1 MSLLS
6 AILTQDQVVSPRK
19 IDAAIQRQVI
29 SGGDFET
36 NLLEVDALGEDTLS
50 GYCAA
55 LLGLPPASRES
66 VLSADAA
73 AVARLPRELAA
84 RYQVVPLSIVDG
96 RLVVIASENLDANA
110 RRALEAAAAMPI
122 DVRAVTS
129 FRLAWALW
137 RYYQQPLSPRFLR
150 LADRLSTLE
159 PGPSPVVTLPSAR
172 PSVPA
177 SAPSAAPP
185 SKAVNSA
192 FAALAAL
199 LDDEDEDEGEDEPRD
214 EAEVEA
220 PKEPPPHVTATR
232 AAILPQTA
240 NPTPVVNTPAVPTPV
255 ARRSEPASEVPPGTR
270 PSRPPPVFVE
280 DQHQRSTVPVSV
292 PRPSPPPATRPLPES
307 GESVKSAARRK
318 GSVLP
323 ALDHLTE
330 AQRRLAA
337 AKDREEVIDA
347 LLSHVLES
355 WRYAALCVVHG
366 DSLEG
371 LSGRGEGVE
380 GAALRSVAMPLKS
393 LPAVAGVKASGEAAI
408 VKLLGTPEAELALRL
423 GRQTAIEAAVVP
435 LALRGR
441 VTLLLWADLGGD
453 AITPLQLRALGLFAE
468 DCASAFARLIVERK
482 RSSVPVSAAVPREPT
497 LPPMSRPP
505 RTPGP
510 DREARA
516 AALRSAVLAGVAR
529 RRPSLSGVARGDAK
543 PKTKSSQRGDT
554 EADRLVEEVA
564 RSGTLPE
571 RTAATLLG
579 MGDRALAALFRH
591 FPGPNTLNR
600 TAPLTKMPDIEES
613 GPLLRLALMFR
624 QAAVPALLEALDS
637 EDPDRRFCAL
647 LCLHEV
653 AHPSAL
659 PRLTT
664 LVLGDDETLHPAA
677 MEVLRAHRRFP
688 EFASVGATLRTALR
702 EPRDSALVRRRA
714 ATALGELR
722 DVDAVPLLI
731 AALSD
736 RDGPLA
742 LAAQRALVLITRQD
756 FGNTAQ
762 HWIDWWSGAS
772 SRHRVE
778 WLIDALLHVD
788 GTLRHEA
795 SEELKK
801 LTGQFF
807 GYYYNLPRRERERAH
822 QRYIEWWDR
831 EGAERFA
838 GRSVS
843 EGR

>member
-6 AILTQDQVVSPRK
+6 ALLTQDQVVSPRK

-55 LLGLPPASRES
+55 LLGLPAAAREE
-66 VLSADAA
+66 VLTADIT

-84 RYQVVPLSIVDG
+84 RHQLVPLAVLG
-96 RLVVIASENLDANA
+96 GKLVVVAAENLDASA
-110 RRALEAAAAMPI
+110 RRALETAAGLPLE
-122 DVRAVTS
+122 VRAVTS

-150 LADRLSTLE
+150 LAERLNSLA
-159 PGPSPVVTLPSAR
+159 PGPSPTITLPSAR

-177 SAPSAAPP
+177 TAPSVAPP
-185 SKAVNSA
+185 SKAANSA

-199 LDDEDEDEGEDEPRD
+199 LDDDEDDEDDEDGGEQP
-214 EAEVEA
+214 AAAKSA
-220 PKEPPPHVTATR
+220 PEEPPPHVTATR
-232 AAILPQTA
+232 AAIVP
-240 NPTPVVNTPAVPTPV
+240 PAVAVTPV
-255 ARRSEPASEVPPGTR
+255 AVTPVAVWSDSFAQKPPGTR
-270 PSRPPPVFVE
+270 PSIPPPRFVE
-280 DQHQRSTVPVSV
+280 DPHQRTTVPVTM
-292 PRPSPPPATRPLPES
+292 PRSSPPPATRPLPETAV
-307 GESVKSAARRK
+307 GEAVRSSVRRM

-323 ALDHLTE
+323 SLDHLTE

-355 WRYAALCVVHG
+355 WKYAALCVVQG
-366 DSLEG
+366 DALEG
-371 LSGRGEGVE
+371 LAARGEGVE
-380 GAALRSVAMPLKS
+380 GAALRATALSIQS
-393 LPAVAGVKASGEAAI
+393 LPAVATVKTTGEAAI
-408 VKLLGTPEAELALRL
+408 VKLLGTPEGELARRL
-423 GRQTAIEAAVVP
+423 GRPTAPEAAVVP
-435 LALRGR
+435 LTLRGR
-441 VTLLLWADLGGD
+441 VTLVLWADLGGNV
-453 AITPLQLRALGLFAE
+453 ITPLQLRALGLFAE

-482 RSSVPVSAAVPREPT
+482 RSSAPVPNVVPREPT

-505 RTPGP
+505 RMVGP

-529 RRPSLSGVARGDAK
+529 RKPSVAAAAPVEPSPKSRPADRGDV
-543 PKTKSSQRGDT
+543 
-554 EADRLVEEVA
+554 EVDRLVEEVA

-579 MGDRALAALFRH
+579 MGDRALAALFRF
-591 FPGPNTLNR
+591 FPGPHTLNR
-600 TAPLTKMPDIEES
+600 TAPLTKIPAIEDS

-624 QAAVPALLEALDS
+624 QAAVPALLAALDS
-637 EDPDRRFCAL
+637 DDAERRYCAL

-659 PRLTT
+659 PRLTS
-664 LVLGDDETLHPAA
+664 LVLGDDETLLPAA
-677 MEVLRAHRRFP
+677 LEVLRAHRRFP
-688 EFASVGATLRTALR
+688 EFAAVGATLRTALR
-702 EPRDSALVRRRA
+702 EPRESALIRRRA
-714 ATALGELR
+714 ALALGELR

-756 FGNTAQ
+756 FGTTAQ
-762 HWIDWWSGAS
+762 HWVDWWAEAS
-772 SRHRVE
+772 KHHRVE

-822 QRYIEWWDR
+822 QRYQEWWGR

-838 GRSVS
+838 GRSTS

>member
-6 AILTQDQVVSPRK
+6 ALLTQDQVVSPRK

-55 LLGLPPASRES
+55 LLGLPSASRED
-66 VLSADAA
+66 VLGADPMAI
-73 AVARLPRELAA
+73 ARLSRELAS
-84 RYQVVPLSIVDG
+84 RHQVVPLKAGDG
-96 RLVVIASENLDANA
+96 RLVVVASENLDASA
-110 RRALEAAAAMPI
+110 RRALEAAASLTLE
-122 DVRAVTS
+122 VRAVTS

-150 LADRLSTLE
+150 LAERLNALA
-159 PGPSPVVTLPSAR
+159 PGPAPVVMLPSAR
-172 PSVPA
+172 PSMPPPVP
-177 SAPSAAPP
+177 SVAPP
-185 SKAVNSA
+185 SKAANSA

-199 LDDEDEDEGEDEPRD
+199 LDEDEGEEDDED
-214 EAEVEA
+214 GEA
-220 PKEPPPHVTATR
+220 PPHITATR
-232 AAILPQTA
+232 TAIAPQTVDA
-240 NPTPVVNTPAVPTPV
+240 PPAVTTSTVVTPTP
-255 ARRSEPASEVPPGTR
+255 SDSFDQEPPGTR
-270 PSRPPPVFVE
+270 PSIPPPVFVT
-280 DQHQRSTVPVSV
+280 DQHERHTVPVSM
-292 PRPSPPPATRPLPES
+292 PRATPPPATRPLPDS
-307 GESVKSAARRK
+307 TVGESVRPPARRS

-323 ALDHLTE
+323 SLDHLTD

-337 AKDREEVIDA
+337 AKNREEVIDA
-347 LLSHVLES
+347 LLSHVLEA
-355 WRYAALCVVHG
+355 WKYCALCVVQG

-371 LSGRGEGVE
+371 LAARGEGVD
-380 GAALRSVAMPLKS
+380 GTALRRVTLPISA
-393 LPAVAGVKASGEAAI
+393 LPAISGVRSSGEASV
-408 VKLLGTPEAELALRL
+408 VKLTDAPEAALAIRL
-423 GRQTAIEAAVVP
+423 GRATAVEAAVVP
-435 LALRGR
+435 LTLRGR
-441 VTLLLWADLGGD
+441 VTLVLWADLDGD

-468 DCASAFARLIVERK
+468 DCATAFARLIVERK
-482 RSSVPVSAAVPREPT
+482 RSTVPAPSLGSREPT

-529 RRPSLSGVARGDAK
+529 RRPSAAGVARGEVKA
-543 PKTKSSQRGDT
+543 KTKGSRGDA
-554 EADRLVEEVA
+554 EVDRLVEEVA

-579 MGDRALAALFRH
+579 MGDRALAALFRA
-591 FPGPNTLNR
+591 FPGPHTLSR
-600 TAPLTKMPDIEES
+600 SAPLTKMPSVEDA

-624 QAAVPALLEALDS
+624 QAAVPSLVEALDS
-637 EDPDRRFCAL
+637 DDADRRFCAL
-647 LCLHEV
+647 LCLHDV

-659 PRLTT
+659 PRLST
-664 LVLGDDETLHPAA
+664 LVLGDDEGLHSAA
-677 MEVLRAHRRFP
+677 LEVLRAHRRFP

-714 ATALGELR
+714 AAVLGELR

-736 RDGPLA
+736 KDGPLA
-742 LAAQRALVLITRQD
+742 LAAQRALMLITRQD
-756 FGNTAQ
+756 FGTTAQ
-762 HWIDWWSGAS
+762 HWVDWWSEAS
-772 SRHRVE
+772 SRHRIE
-778 WLIDALLHVD
+778 WLLDALLHVD

-822 QRYIEWWDR
+822 QRYVEWWAR

-838 GRSVS
+838 GRGVP

>member
-55 LLGLPPASRES
+55 LLGLPAASRDE
-66 VLSADAA
+66 VLSADPV

-84 RYQVVPLSIVDG
+84 RHQVVPLALVDG
-96 RLVVIASENLDANA
+96 RLALIAAENLDASA
-110 RRALEAAAAMPI
+110 RRALETAAGRPI
-122 DVRAVTS
+122 EVRAVTS

-150 LADRLSTLE
+150 LAERLSALP
-159 PGPSPVVTLPSAR
+159 PGPSPTVTLPSAR
-172 PSVPA
+172 PSAPA
-177 SAPSAAPP
+177 VAPSSAPP

-199 LDDEDEDEGEDEPRD
+199 LDEDEDEDEDEVP
-214 EAEVEA
+214 E
-220 PKEPPPHVTATR
+220 EPPPHVTSTR
-232 AAILPQTA
+232 AAILPQSSS
-240 NPTPVVNTPAVPTPV
+240 PTPTAVTPPVATPV
-255 ARRSEPASEVPPGTR
+255 TSRAEPSAQTPPGTR
-270 PSRPPPVFVE
+270 PSIPPPQFVE
-280 DQHQRSTVPVSV
+280 DQHERRTVPVSV
-292 PRPSPPPATRPLPES
+292 PRSAPPPATRPLPEAGA
-307 GESVKSAARRK
+307 GESVRSGRRR

-323 ALDHLTE
+323 SLDHLTE

-347 LLSHVLES
+347 LLSHVLEG
-355 WRYAALCVVHG
+355 WKYAALCVVQG

-371 LSGRGEGVE
+371 LAGRGEGLV
-380 GAALRSVAMPLKS
+380 GAGLRGVALPLKS
-393 LPAVAGVKASGEAAI
+393 LPAVAGVKSSGEAAI
-408 VKLLGTPEAELALRL
+408 VKLSGAPEAELAQRL
-423 GRQTAIEAAVVP
+423 AREAAVEAALVP
-435 LALRGR
+435 LTLRGR
-441 VTLLLWADLGGD
+441 VTLVLWADLGGD

-482 RSSVPVSAAVPREPT
+482 RTSVPVPGAVSRGPT

-505 RTPGP
+505 RSPGP

-529 RRPSLSGVARGDAK
+529 RRPSLTGVARTEAK
-543 PKTKSSQRGDT
+543 PKTKASQRGDA
-554 EADRLVEEVA
+554 EVDRLVEEVA
-564 RSGTLPE
+564 RSGALHE

-579 MGDRALAALFRH
+579 MGDRALAALFRY
-591 FPGPNTLNR
+591 FPGPHSLNR
-600 TAPLTKMPDIEES
+600 TAPLTKMPVIEES

-637 EDPDRRFCAL
+637 DDADRRFCAL

-664 LVLGDDETLHPAA
+664 LLLGDDATLHPAA
-677 MEVLRAHRRFP
+677 LEVLRAHRRFP

-702 EPRDSALVRRRA
+702 EPRDSAMVRRRA
-714 ATALGELR
+714 AEALGELR

-756 FGNTAQ
+756 FGTTAQ
-762 HWIDWWSGAS
+762 HWINWWSEAS
-772 SRHRVE
+772 ARHRVQ

-788 GTLRHEA
+788 GTIRHEA

>member
-55 LLGLPPASRES
+55 LLGLPAASRDE
-66 VLSADAA
+66 VLSADPV
-73 AVARLPRELAA
+73 AVAHLPRELAA
-84 RYQVVPLSIVDG
+84 RHQVVPLALVDG
-96 RLVVIASENLDANA
+96 RLVVIGAENLDASA
-110 RRALEAAAAMPI
+110 RRALETAAGRPI
-122 DVRAVTS
+122 EVRAVTS

-150 LADRLSTLE
+150 LAERLSALP
-159 PGPSPVVTLPSAR
+159 PGPSPTVTLPSAR

-177 SAPSAAPP
+177 VAPSSAPP

-199 LDDEDEDEGEDEPRD
+199 LDEDEDEDEDEVP
-214 EAEVEA
+214 E
-220 PKEPPPHVTATR
+220 EPPPHVTSTR
-232 AAILPQTA
+232 AAIVPQSPG
-240 NPTPVVNTPAVPTPV
+240 PTPTLPTPTV
-255 ARRSEPASEVPPGTR
+255 ATPVTTRSEPSAQTPPGTR
-270 PSRPPPVFVE
+270 PSIPPPMFAE

-292 PRPSPPPATRPLPES
+292 PRSAPPPATRPLPEA
-307 GESVKSAARRK
+307 GATESVRSARRK

-323 ALDHLTE
+323 SLDHLTE
-330 AQRRLAA
+330 AQRRLAT

-347 LLSHVLES
+347 LLAHVLEG
-355 WRYAALCVVHG
+355 WKYAALCVVQG

-371 LSGRGEGVE
+371 LAGRGEGLV
-380 GAALRSVAMPLKS
+380 GAGLRGVALPLKS

-408 VKLLGTPEAELALRL
+408 VKLSGAPEAELAQRL
-423 GRQTAIEAAVVP
+423 GREAAVEAALVP
-435 LALRGR
+435 LTLRGR
-441 VTLLLWADLGGD
+441 VTLVLWADLGGD

-482 RSSVPVSAAVPREPT
+482 RTSVPVPGAVSRGPT

-505 RTPGP
+505 RSPGP

-529 RRPSLSGVARGDAK
+529 RRPSHTGVAKTEAK
-543 PKTKSSQRGDT
+543 PKTKASQRGDA
-554 EADRLVEEVA
+554 EVDRLVEEVA
-564 RSGTLPE
+564 RSGALQE

-579 MGDRALAALFRH
+579 MGDRALAALFRY
-591 FPGPNTLNR
+591 FPGPHSLNR
-600 TAPLTKMPDIEES
+600 TAPLTKMPVIEES

-637 EDPDRRFCAL
+637 DDADRRFCAL

-653 AHPSAL
+653 AHPSVL

-664 LVLGDDETLHPAA
+664 LLLGDDETLHPAA
-677 MEVLRAHRRFP
+677 LEVLRAHRRFP

-714 ATALGELR
+714 AAALGELR

-756 FGNTAQ
+756 FGTTAQ
-762 HWIDWWSGAS
+762 HWIDWWSEAS
-772 SRHRVE
+772 ARHRVQ

-788 GTLRHEA
+788 GTIRHEA

>member
-55 LLGLPPASRES
+55 LLGLPAATREE
-66 VLSADAA
+66 VLSADPV

-84 RYQVVPLSIVDG
+84 RHQVVPLSLADG
-96 RLVVIASENLDANA
+96 RLVVIAAENLDASA
-110 RRALEAAAAMPI
+110 RRALETAAGRPI
-122 DVRAVTS
+122 EVRAVTS

-150 LADRLSTLE
+150 LAERLSALP
-159 PGPSPVVTLPSAR
+159 PGPSPTVTLPSAR
-172 PSVPA
+172 PSSPA
-177 SAPSAAPP
+177 VAPSTAPP

-199 LDDEDEDEGEDEPRD
+199 LDEDEDEDE
-214 EAEVEA
+214 A
-220 PKEPPPHVTATR
+220 PEEPPPHITSTR
-232 AAILPQTA
+232 AAIVPQSST
-240 NPTPVVNTPAVPTPV
+240 PTPPAVTPPPVTPPPATPAAP
-255 ARRSEPASEVPPGTR
+255 RSEPSAQTPPGTR
-270 PSRPPPVFVE
+270 PSIPPPMLAE
-280 DQHQRSTVPVSV
+280 DQHERRTVPVSV
-292 PRPSPPPATRPLPES
+292 PRSAPPPATRPLPEAGA
-307 GESVKSAARRK
+307 GESVRSARRK

-323 ALDHLTE
+323 SLDHLTE

-347 LLSHVLES
+347 LLSQVLEG
-355 WRYAALCVVHG
+355 WKYAALFVLQG

-371 LSGRGEGVE
+371 LAGRGEGLV
-380 GAALRSVAMPLKS
+380 GAGLRGVALPLRS
-393 LPAVAGVKASGEAAI
+393 LPAVAGVKSSGEAAI
-408 VKLLGTPEAELALRL
+408 AKVSGAPEAELAQRL
-423 GRQTAIEAAVVP
+423 GREAVGEAALVP
-435 LALRGR
+435 LTLRGR
-441 VTLLLWADLGGD
+441 VTLVLWADLGGD
-453 AITPLQLRALGLFAE
+453 AVTPLQLRALALFAE

-482 RSSVPVSAAVPREPT
+482 RASVPVAGAVSRGPT

-505 RTPGP
+505 RSPGP

-529 RRPSLSGVARGDAK
+529 RRPSLTGVARTEAK
-543 PKTKSSQRGDT
+543 PKTKASQRGDA
-554 EADRLVEEVA
+554 EVDRLVEEVA
-564 RSGTLPE
+564 RSGSLPE

-579 MGDRALAALFRH
+579 MGDRALAALFRY
-591 FPGPNTLNR
+591 FPGPHSLNR
-600 TAPLTKMPDIEES
+600 TAPLVKMPPIEES

-637 EDPDRRFCAL
+637 DDADRRFCAL

-659 PRLTT
+659 PRLTA
-664 LVLGDDETLHPAA
+664 LLLGDDETLHPAA
-677 MEVLRAHRRFP
+677 LEVLRAHRRFP

-714 ATALGELR
+714 AAALGELR

-756 FGNTAQ
+756 FGTTAQ
-762 HWIDWWSGAS
+762 HWIDWWSEAS
-772 SRHRVE
+772 SRHRVQ

-788 GTLRHEA
+788 GTIRHEA

-822 QRYIEWWDR
+822 QRYLEWWDR

>member
-55 LLGLPPASRES
+55 LLGLPPASREA
-66 VLSADAA
+66 VLSAEAF

-84 RYQVVPLSIVDG
+84 RHQVVPLSIVDG
-96 RLVVIASENLDANA
+96 RLVVIAAENLDASA
-110 RRALEAAAAMPI
+110 RRALETAAGMPI
-122 DVRAVTS
+122 EVRAVTS

-150 LADRLSTLE
+150 LADRLSALAA
-159 PGPSPVVTLPSAR
+159 GPSPVVTLPSAR

-199 LDDEDEDEGEDEPRD
+199 LDDEDEDEEDDEDEHED
-214 EAEVEA
+214 EA
-220 PKEPPPHVTATR
+220 PDEPPPHVTATR
-232 AAILPQTA
+232 AAIVLQTP
-240 NPTPVVNTPAVPTPV
+240 NPTPVVDTPTVVTPV
-255 ARRSEPASEVPPGTR
+255 ATRSDPLAQIPPGTR
-270 PSRPPPVFVE
+270 PSTPPPMFVE

-307 GESVKSAARRK
+307 GDSVQSAARRK

-323 ALDHLTE
+323 SLDHLTE

-347 LLSHVLES
+347 LLTHVLEG
-355 WRYAALCVVHG
+355 WRYAALCVVQG

-371 LSGRGEGVE
+371 LSGRGEGVD
-380 GAALRSVAMPLKS
+380 GAALRGVAVPLKS
-393 LPAVAGVKASGEAAI
+393 LPAVAGVKTSGEAAI

-423 GRQTAIEAAVVP
+423 GRETAIEAAVVP
-435 LALRGR
+435 LTLRGR

-453 AITPLQLRALGLFAE
+453 SITPLQLRALGLFAE

-482 RSSVPVSAAVPREPT
+482 RSSVPVTAVVPREPT

-529 RRPSLSGVARGDAK
+529 RRPSLSGVARGEAK

-554 EADRLVEEVA
+554 EVDRLVEEVA
-564 RSGTLPE
+564 RGGTLPE

-579 MGDRALAALFRH
+579 MGDRALAALFRY

-600 TAPLTKMPDIEES
+600 TAPLTKMPAIEES

-714 ATALGELR
+714 AAALGELR

-742 LAAQRALVLITRQD
+742 LAAQRGLVLITRQD
-756 FGNTAQ
+756 FGTTTQ